1 MAIILREEAMTMETE
16 DHSGQYSDE
25 SLRQKLARFARKAGK
40 EVVEKV
46 LVLVEALRDADT
58 PAWAKGTIIAALGYF
73 IAPLDAISDFL
84 PVVGYSDD
92 LGALAMALGAVAAHI
107 KREHIERAR
116 ARLQKWFPDDEE

>member
-1 MAIILREEAMTMETE
+1 METE